1 MRLNFLPN
9 RNKQLVIST
18 SIKQVISYHGYAGIT
33 LILALHPVVLMEI
46 QHHQY
51 VSI

>member
-1 MRLNFLPN
+1 MRLNSTPN
-9 RNKQLVIST
+9 KNKQLVISI
-18 SIKQVISYHGYAGIT
+18 SIKQVISYHGYAGVA
-33 LILALHPVVLMEI
+33 LILALQPVVLMEI